1 MGVFVF
7 QKSFFLLKK
16 KQNQRQHRRNRA
28 QKEVGK
34 TEFSVLYRQKIFVL
48 YSQKICLV
56 QTEHSAQKKVP
67 KSQIS
72 LELIFCIVKT
82 ENRFLPKNWN
92 FDGNFQS
99 KSQFLVKTSKLED
112 QYTKLFN
119 LALWPEEPPE
129 IHFFEKCWSKKSSKN
144 HQKIFFPK
152 MSGNL
157 FPGHLD

>member
-7 QKSFFLLKK
+7 QKSSFFWKK
-16 KQNQRQHRRNRA
+16 KNQRQHRRNRA
-28 QKEVGK
+28 QKEVQK
-34 TEFSVLYRQKIFVL
+34 SEF
-48 YSQKICLV
+48 
-56 QTEHSAQKKVP
+56 
-67 KSQIS
+67 S

-152 MSGNL
+152 RSKIHFYGL
-157 FPGHLD
+157 GTLR